1 MRLKD
6 KICLVTGAGSG
17 IGKAIARLFAEEGG
31 KVAVADIDGD
41 SARAVTGEIEKAGG
55 AALAV
60 TADVSDGGSVQAML
74 KAVMDAHGR
83 IDVLVNNAGFGIKAT
98 VEETSE
104 EDWER
109 INRVNLG
116 GVFLGCKYVIPLMRK
131 GGGGVIVNNA
141 SVTAIMGIR
150 DRAAYCATKG
160 GVAALTRAMAI
171 DHWPDG
177 IRVNAI
183 GAGTIETPYHKA
195 MFDASSDP
203 AGLRREFEQRHV
215 MDRMGTPEE
224 LAKAFLFLACD
235 DSSFCTG
242 SLLIVDGGMSVW

>member
-6 KICLVTGAGSG
+6 KICLITGAGSG
-17 IGKAIARLFAEEGG
+17 IGRAIALLFAEEGG
-31 KVAVADIDGD
+31 VVGVADIDGD
-41 SARAVTGEIEKAGG
+41 SARGTTAEIEKAGG
-55 AALAV
+55 IALAV

-116 GVFLGCKYVIPLMRK
+116 GVFLGCKYAIPLMRK

-177 IRVNAI
+177 IRINAI
-183 GAGTIETPYHKA
+183 GAGTIETAYHKA
-195 MFDASSDP
+195 MFDASDDP
-203 AGLRREFEQRHV
+203 AGLRKEFEQRQL
-215 MDRMGTPEE
+215 MGRMGTPHE

-235 DSSFCTG
+235 ESSFSTG
-242 SLLIVDGGMSVW
+242 SLMIVDGGMSSL